1 MEIDWAGIQRVRKAM
16 GGEQV
21 LLLWKAKPAPSV
33 EALDAA
39 TPPDDG
45 SSPANGGWFAT
56 PQGPML
62 LLEGLPDELDAWI
75 ETLADTLAAAGFDG
89 TLSAGRSVREPKWA
103 EALDLGPGH
112 SANIGFLVDPALRPP
127 RGVRAWQARP
137 ETLELAID
145 QSISWLTRHGGQ
157 IQSNIDAQVNFWSAP
172 AAARRILHSEVA
184 SASGIG
190 SANSYQQERRET
202 RQVYVYDPNRA
213 SYTSTSANLPWR
225 ETVDELRGLLL
236 TMDHEQ
242 LAIAAISHLDWSSLM
257 GVVTP
262 GSSYYDMHSYNRHP
276 EVWNQYSLDP
286 CGIQILTSAH
296 LAKAHDLSAWNT
308 TKLDHDHYLVQAHD
322 LEPWYATP
330 MRWNDSIPEDLLAR
344 ARADFGQIVLTHD
357 IAAEAGLNLR
367 A

>member
-62 LLEGLPDELDAWI
+62 FLEGLDDELDAWI
-75 ETLADTLAAAGFDG
+75 EILAGNLAASGFDG
-89 TLSAGRSVREPKWA
+89 VLGAGRTADAPKWSS
-103 EALDLGPGH
+103 ALTLASGF
-112 SANIGFLVDPALRPP
+112 SANVGFILDRALRVP

-137 ETLELAID
+137 ETLELALD
-145 QSISWLTRHGGQ
+145 QSTSWLARHGAS
-157 IQSNIDAQVNFWSAP
+157 IQSDIDALVSFWSSP
-172 AAARRILHSEVA
+172 TAARQILRSEVTGPNGRGTA
-184 SASGIG
+184 D
-190 SANSYQQERRET
+190 SYHQERSEVR
-202 RQVYVYDPNRA
+202 RVRLSSPNKA
-213 SYTSTSANLPWR
+213 SFGSTSANVPWR
-225 ETVDELRGLLL
+225 ETVDELRGMLLA
-236 TMDHEQ
+236 MDHDQ
-242 LAIAAISHLDWSSLM
+242 LAIAAISHLDWASLM

-262 GSSYYDMHSYNRHP
+262 ASSYYDMHSYNLHP
-276 EVWNQYSLDP
+276 EVWNEYSLDP

-296 LAKAHDLSAWNT
+296 LAKANDLSAWNT

-330 MRWNDSIPEDLLAR
+330 LRPSDSLPEDLITQ
-344 ARADFGQIVLTHD
+344 ARADFGQIVLTHALATQTG
-357 IAAEAGLNLR
+357 ISVWN
-367 A
+367 